1 MNRSTHLLIG
11 AAAAAPIA
19 ISLAPLP
26 ALGCIWFGVAG
37 GAMPDYLDLR
47 SGARR
52 ALKHRGVSH
61 SLIVAG
67 LTSIVVLILLD
78 GVSRSDADPISLSSD
93 LVFAWSLAFFVG
105 MLSHLA
111 ADACTIGGIQP
122 ALPFFRWRFWL
133 LPRWFRGRSD
143 GAINFI
149 GRVAAVLMLGLA
161 LAVYLSLG
169 INGR

>member
-1 MNRSTHLLIG
+1 MNRSTHLLVG

-19 ISLAPLP
+19 LSLAPLP

-61 SLIVAG
+61 SLIVVS
-67 LTSIVVLILLD
+67 LCSIGVFFLLD
-78 GVSRSDADPISLSSD
+78 GVRRSDIVPMSLSPD
-93 LVFAWSLAFFVG
+93 LVIAWSIAFMCG

-111 ADACTIGGIQP
+111 ADACTVGGIQP

-133 LPRWFRGRSD
+133 LPRFFRGR
-143 GAINFI
+143 
-149 GRVAAVLMLGLA
+149 
-161 LAVYLSLG
+161 
-169 INGR
+169 